1 MHRKKLKPKVASP
14 SSAIALRHSANDDNA
29 SNADLHCL
37 LPPREPQN
45 PTSTSITP
53 PPTPVVCL
61 KKNTLLRAQLSP
73 GSLLPPQPD
82 LPASPRV
89 HAVDIWNPTQP
100 RLESQVE
107 HKRGISHEVSART
120 TKRRPNHTLTSLA
133 HRHHVILQPRQRSL
147 APRTTKLRPHDQN
160 TQHTRCPLHL
170 LPSPILRL
178 DRGDECEHQRRYL
191 EPAPRRL
198 LTPIGKSMAGGATV
212 DQEHAHLPIV
222 HHRRRR

>member
-1 MHRKKLKPKVASP
+1 MMTTLPTLTCIAS
-14 SSAIALRHSANDDNA
+14 
-29 SNADLHCL
+29 CL
-37 LPPREPQN
+37 LENHKTRRQRQF
-45 PTSTSITP
+45 TP
-53 PPTPVVCL
+53 PPTPVVYL
-61 KKNTLLRAQLSP
+61 KETLCCARNFHRRSP

-89 HAVDIWNPTQP
+89 HAVDIWNRTQP

-107 HKRGISHEVSART
+107 HKRGISHEDSART

-160 TQHTRCPLHL
+160 PQHTRCSLHL

-178 DRGDECEHQRRYL
+178 DRGDECEHQRRHL
-191 EPAPRRL
+191 EPASRRL

-222 HHRRRR
+222 HLRQRR